1 MNIWNICVTWS
12 KKVTKRIFPLHFG
25 SFLVNP
31 NLNLYTPRSLTA
43 NTPESWWLEDDLP
56 FLVGSYR
63 VGPVSSGQRF
73 PEEEISS
80 NAAGCR
86 VCASQKKG
94 ASFQRKSNVV
104 TEIYIYVLQLF
115 AKVTFNMLRIAW
127 RNFIFWCLVCASFFL
142 IRRKKWSGRVEEF
155 LHQSKSLELMISN
168 KTLGKTTPISQG
180 SLGSSSVSWFRS
192 HVHTIFTYMGSL

>member
-104 TEIYIYVLQLF
+104 TEIYIYILQLF

-127 RNFIFWCLVCASFFL
+127 RNFIFLVFGVCFFL
-142 IRRKKWSGRVEEF
+142 SNQAEEVEWKSGRVFTSEQVF
-155 LHQSKSLELMISN
+155 GVDDFQQNIGQNNANQSRKS
-168 KTLGKTTPISQG
+168 
-180 SLGSSSVSWFRS
+180 W
-192 HVHTIFTYMGSL
+192 